1 MSYNPNI
8 PTPTQNLSVSQGFLK
23 DNFTYS
29 NISFGKDHY
38 PFDDGTVN
46 NGYHKDVHI
55 VKRVGNPATVA
66 DTLITFSKDYTPNT
80 TGGVADTQLFA
91 RTALGGVSQ
100 LTGNLVGN
108 DGWCWCGGIL
118 IQWGNIELTTGSGG
132 TQHRDGSVTFKDRV
146 TGAIPFPNACFVVL
160 GNPTCAVEDQ
170 SSPASTTFSIFS
182 KSATDFKWNF
192 NTSANISNNPFIYW
206 VAIGN

>member
-23 DNFTYS
+23 INFITS
-29 NISFGKDHY
+29 NTSFGKDHY

-55 VKRVGNPATVA
+55 VKRAGDPATVA

-91 RTALGGVSQ
+91 RTALGGISQ
-100 LTGNLVGN
+100 LTGNLVGD

-118 IQWGNIELTTGSGG
+118 VQWGIATAASTGSFSSG
-132 TQHRDGSVTFKDRV
+132 TATGTVTFKDRV
-146 TGAIPFPNACFVVL
+146 TGAIPFPTSCFVVIPGTRNNVAPSGSRYAGITIL
-160 GNPTCAVEDQ
+160 SKANTNFTWSCNG
-170 SSPASTTFSIFS
+170 SSNAADGFFWI
-182 KSATDFKWNF
+182 
-192 NTSANISNNPFIYW
+192 
-206 VAIGN
+206 AIGN